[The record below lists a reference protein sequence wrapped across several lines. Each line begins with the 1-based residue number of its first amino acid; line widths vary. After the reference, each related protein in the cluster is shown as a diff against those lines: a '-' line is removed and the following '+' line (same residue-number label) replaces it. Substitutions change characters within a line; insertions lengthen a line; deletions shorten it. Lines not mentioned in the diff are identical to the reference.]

1 MTVTSGVPRS
11 RENASAER
19 RSPVPPVFRCE
30 GVRRL
35 LVIRNDNIGDVLC
48 TTPALRALRR
58 AFPTAR
64 IAALVPS
71 HCRPVLARSPDVDE
85 IFCYTKSKH
94 APRLFGIPALWDLGR
109 VLYALRHRRFDLAVS
124 LRRSFSRS
132 SAWLA
137 YASGAPHRLGYP
149 APQSHPLRFFI
160 NLAPAGPP
168 SALHEVDV
176 CLELLARIGVPSAG
190 RALTL
195 VPDGDAQARVAQRLR
210 EAGIAPGMAALIHIS
225 NRREASRWPLAA
237 FAAAADRLQER
248 FGTPV
253 VLSWAPGDSSNRL
266 FPGDDGTAAEVAKQM
281 RGRAVLLS
289 TPSLDDLIAAIGLSG
304 CVLSTDGGPMH
315 IAAALTIPQVVIFG
329 KTSTSQWAPVSEQCA
344 VLQRGSRA
352 DQITVEEVVG
362 AAVTILSSRPRPAFD
377 AGTSGARA

>member
-1 MTVTSGVPRS
+1 MTNGAPRR
-11 RENASAER
+11 RESAPALQ
-19 RSPVPPVFRCE
+19 RSSAPPVFTCA

-64 IAALVPS
+64 IAALVPA
-71 HCRPVLARSPDVDE
+71 HCRPVLARNPDVDE

-94 APRLFGIPALWDLGR
+94 APRAFGLPALWGLGK
-109 VLYALRHRRFDLAVS
+109 VLSALRSRRFDLAVS
-124 LRRSFSRS
+124 LRRVFSRS

-137 YASGAPHRLGYP
+137 YASGAPYRLGYP
-149 APQSHPLRFFI
+149 APRSHPLRRFV
-160 NLAPAGPP
+160 NLTPAGSPQ
-168 SALHEVDV
+168 ALHEVDV
-176 CLELLARIGVPSAG
+176 CLELLASIGVPSAG

-195 VPDGDAQARVAQRLR
+195 IPDGDAQARVARRLR
-210 EAGIAPGMAALIHIS
+210 EAGITPGMAALIHIS
-225 NRREASRWPLAA
+225 NRREASRWPLAS
-237 FAAAADRLQER
+237 FAAAADQLQER
-248 FGTPV
+248 CGTPI

-266 FPGDDGTAAEVAKQM
+266 FPGDDGTAGAVAKQM

-289 TPSLDDLIAAIGLSG
+289 THSLDDLIAAIGLSG

-315 IAAALTIPQVVIFG
+315 IAAALKIPQVVVFG

-352 DQITVEEVVG
+352 DQITVEEVVS
-362 AAVTILSSRPRPAFD
+362 AAAAILSPRSRPVFD